1 MENSVNLIKI
11 YNENFEDILISQVIE
26 WVHENI
32 LLVKKGILLDN
43 IRLSL
48 QGRQLL
54 FYKLQEEYYV
64 LTDNNLNAMFVLIN
78 EKENPLNKTKK
89 YRKKS

>member
-1 MENSVNLIKI
+1 MENNVNLIKA
-11 YNENFEDILISQVIE
+11 YNGNSFEIFENILISQVIE

-32 LLVKKGILLDN
+32 LLAKKGILLDN

-48 QGRQLL
+48 RGRQLL
-54 FYKLQEEYYV
+54 FYKLQEEYCV

-78 EKENPLNKTKK
+78 
-89 YRKKS
+89 

>member
-1 MENSVNLIKI
+1 MKI
-11 YNENFEDILISQVIE
+11 FFWQ
-26 WVHENI
+26 
-32 LLVKKGILLDN
+32 KKGILLDN

-54 FYKLQEEYYV
+54 FYKLQEEYCV